1 VEIDERE
8 RLPPNSAICDL
19 RDPAEQALG
28 RPCQAGGMGTSELSK
43 TGDGERGLIYA
54 FVLDGEGGTKTLDWE
69 GVRSWT
75 PTDGTLWVHLDYSDD
90 EAKRWL
96 MERSAIDAIAVEA
109 MLDNDPRP
117 SVTQFGDAVM
127 MVLRGVNLNQGAEP
141 EDMVSMRVWAQP
153 ERVITL
159 RRRHVRV
166 LTQVAAALGRGAGPK
181 NASELLVA
189 LVEQV
194 LEPVVKCVAT
204 LDDEIDACE
213 ELALA
218 GDGVDPRSRLT
229 AYRRTAVALRRFI
242 GPQREAWSKLALLA
256 LPWVSEIDREQLE
269 LAANRLARSFEE
281 LEAARDRASV
291 THEELSSRVGELT
304 NKRLYLLSIVTAV
317 FLPLGFLTSLL
328 GVNVGGVPGSSTEW
342 GFWALCA
349 AFAVAV
355 LLQLRYFKRK
365 GWL

>member
-1 VEIDERE
+1 
-8 RLPPNSAICDL
+8 
-19 RDPAEQALG
+19 
-28 RPCQAGGMGTSELSK
+28 MGLKELAT
-43 TGDGERGLIYA
+43 TGDGDRGLVYA
-54 FVLDGEGGTKTLDWE
+54 FVLDGRGGTATLDWE
-69 GVRSWT
+69 GVRQWK
-75 PTDGTLWVHLDYSDD
+75 PADGTLWVHLDYSDA
-90 EAKRWL
+90 ETRRWL
-96 MERSAIDAIAVEA
+96 TERSTVDPIALEA
-109 MLDNDPRP
+109 MLESDPRP
-117 SVTQFGDAVM
+117 SVNQFDDAVM
-127 MVLRGVNLNQGAEP
+127 LILRGVNLNQGAEP

-166 LTQVAAALGRGAGPK
+166 LSQVAAALAKGNGPK
-181 NASELLVA
+181 NTSELVVA

-213 ELALA
+213 EQALA
-218 GDGVDPRSRLT
+218 DEGKDMRGRLT
-229 AYRRTAVALRRFI
+229 AYRRTAVALRRFV
-242 GPQREAWSKLALLA
+242 GPQREAWSKLAALD
-256 LPWVSEIDREQLE
+256 LPWVSAIDREQLE

-304 NKRLYLLSIVTAV
+304 NKRLYVLSIVTAV

-328 GVNVGGVPGSSTEW
+328 GVNVGGVPGSSTKW
-342 GFWALCA
+342 GFWVLCA
-349 AFAVAV
+349 LFVVAV